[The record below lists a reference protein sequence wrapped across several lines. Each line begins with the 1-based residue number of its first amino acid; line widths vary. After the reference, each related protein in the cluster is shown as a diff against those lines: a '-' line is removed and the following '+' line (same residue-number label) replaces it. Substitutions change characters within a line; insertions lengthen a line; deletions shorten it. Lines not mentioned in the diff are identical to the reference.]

1 MTVQSSFFCGTR
13 SQCAVPG
20 AVSGAK
26 AAWLS
31 AFAVFW
37 FAILALTGGAVA
49 AEQRFALVIG
59 NSGYEKIGRLANPAN
74 DADLVAKSLEAVG
87 FEVAVHYD
95 LDEETMGQAL
105 DDLADRAPELDV
117 AVLYFAGHGIQKDGE
132 NYLIPVD
139 AQLRSP
145 TAIERETVSLRSF
158 MEVMEEVPISLLFLD
173 ACRNNPFAEELLTQ
187 ASSEGRSAGITRGL
201 APIRTVGDMLVTFAT
216 LPNSVAKDG
225 SGQNSPFAKSL
236 ARHMKTPDAEVSV
249 LMKRVTRDVMAE
261 TDGDQRPQQ
270 LSQMQTEFYFERTA
284 ASAPVKDDLQTLLA
298 VYPGSVTVGEE
309 VSVLADV
316 PRKCLP
322 NFFNISPSS
331 KVTPIPAQFFKTV
344 ELGGGQV
351 RYEISPGS
359 RYGLIVQDQDEKGAN
374 RIGFFCSLGT
384 ALSDDMKREVLRRIN
399 GQLASNELSGTIGS
413 APEAVAYHFAEFKIN

>member
-1 MTVQSSFFCGTR
+1 MTVRKYISFQALGVPSNGGGRYSWLGTFV
-13 SQCAVPG
+13 A
-20 AVSGAK
+20 
-26 AAWLS
+26 
-31 AFAVFW
+31 FW
-37 FAILALTGGAVA
+37 FATLVLNGGANA
-49 AEQRFALVIG
+49 DENRFALVIG
-59 NSGYEKIGRLANPAN
+59 NSGYEKIGRLANPAR
-74 DADLVAKSLEAVG
+74 DAELVAKSLEAVG
-87 FEVAVHYD
+87 FDVAVHLD
-95 LDEETMGQAL
+95 LGEDGLGEVL
-105 DDLADRAPELDV
+105 DDLAERAPELDV

-139 AQLRSP
+139 AQLRSV

-216 LPNSVAKDG
+216 LPNSVAEDG

-261 TDGDQRPQQ
+261 TGGDQRPQQ
-270 LSQMQTEFYFERTA
+270 LSQMQTEFYFRRTA
-284 ASAPVKDDLQTLLA
+284 ASAPVKDSSQTLLA

-316 PRKCLP
+316 PQKCIP

-344 ELGGGQV
+344 ELGGGQI

-359 RYGLIVQDQDEKGAN
+359 RYGLVVQEQDEKGAN

-384 ALSDDMKREVLRRIN
+384 ALSDDSKREVLRRIN
-399 GQLASNELSGTIGS
+399 GQLSRNELSGTLGS
-413 APEAVAYHFAEFKIN
+413 APETVAYHFAEFKIN